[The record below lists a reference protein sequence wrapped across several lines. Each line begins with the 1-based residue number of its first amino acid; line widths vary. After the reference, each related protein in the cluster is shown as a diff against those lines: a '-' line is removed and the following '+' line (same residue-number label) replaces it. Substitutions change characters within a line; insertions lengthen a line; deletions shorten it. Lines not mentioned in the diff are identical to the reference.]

1 MGRVVVDPSHC
12 FSREHQLSR
21 VDPNNKWDIIIIGG
35 GATGV
40 GAAVDASSRGY
51 SVLLL
56 ESHDF
61 GKGTSSRSTKLIH
74 GGVRYLQQF
83 QVGMVMESLRERG
96 RLLQNAPQLVH
107 ELEFVIPC
115 RSVWERFY
123 YGTGLKL
130 YDVLAIGSKAQSS
143 SQVSAME
150 LCKKFGNLKRDRF
163 AGGVRYSDAQFDDAR
178 LVIELA
184 RSAAIHGACL
194 LNHAPVLSLVHNG
207 AGKTVGVV
215 FKDRE
220 SGKEMEVL
228 GRAVVNATGP
238 FCDAIRKLDHRD
250 TQPLVAA
257 SQGIHLVLPK
267 RFFPSHSAIIVPKTS
282 DGRVLFII
290 PWLNHVVVGTT
301 DTAIETA
308 VEEPTP
314 YSHEIDFLLETIAD
328 YLEQT
333 PTREDCL
340 SVFVGIRPLV
350 GKGKNQPTKR
360 LSRDHTIEIS
370 PSGLLTITGGK
381 WTTYRKM
388 AEDCV
393 DQVAGFAGLP
403 NHPCK
408 TKDMRVPFEQTR
420 CAIERGNPRV
430 LQLSP
435 DLALTNAQI
444 EVAIRQ
450 EFARTLEDILARR
463 TRSLFLNA
471 SASAEAAP
479 EIAAIAAQHLGR
491 GQEWQAEQ
499 VNQFRAL
506 AKAYSPSSYK

>member
-1 MGRVVVDPSHC
+1 VVVDPSHC
-12 FSREHQLSR
+12 FSREYQLSR
-21 VDPNNKWDIIIIGG
+21 VDPAKKWDIIIIGG
-35 GATGV
+35 GATGI

-83 QVGMVMESLRERG
+83 QVGMVKESLRERG

-130 YDVLAIGSKAQSS
+130 YDLLAIGSKAQRS

-150 LCKKFGNLKRDRF
+150 LCRKFANLKRDRF

-194 LNHAPVLSLVHNG
+194 LNHAPVLSLVHNA

-215 FKDRE
+215 FKDQE

-267 RFFPSHSAIIVPKTS
+267 RFFPSQSAIIVPKTS

-308 VEEPTP
+308 VEEPLP

-350 GKGKNQPTKR
+350 GRGKNQPTKR

-393 DQVAGFAGLP
+393 DQVAEFAGLP
-403 NHPCK
+403 NHSCK
-408 TKDMRVPFEQTR
+408 TKDMRIASEQTSS
-420 CAIERGNPRV
+420 AAERGNPRV

-435 DLALTNAQI
+435 DLSLTSSQI
-444 EVAIRQ
+444 TGAIEQ

-463 TRSLFLNA
+463 TRCLFLNA
-471 SASAEAAP
+471 NASAEAAP

-491 GQEWQAEQ
+491 GREWQAEQ